1 MTTYVELVSRLVYGT
16 GSEGEITPNHRT
28 WVQDNPN
35 PSGTEWLEHHVDRML
50 PAYEAWL
57 ASENLPPVLPWT
69 GEDPTPWET
78 GNEVPLGS
86 GLDGTFTG
94 IGNLDALGAALRDR
108 FGQVANSGV
117 GSGRTEL
124 LGREKAPFSYRYWGY
139 LKWASVLRDTFRGE
153 IVVPPVEVRDRDGT
167 RLSSVPFTDTFNQLH
182 WNWHQTVPPATEPTP
197 GFETS
202 AGQHSRRG
210 GVGLG
215 NGEEFVK
222 FHRDHLRVFNRWL
235 GRTDQDSVTPVNMSE
250 GWPRPTQADQN
261 PSTWSE
267 PDSADW
273 ANDPSQAD
281 RLRGF
286 ETLEELGDDNEGGI
300 HIPGHTTNADITDL
314 DYNNYVPR
322 FHAWHG
328 WIDNQWQ
335 LREPRF
341 GTWDATTKQFTH
353 VFEPVLDTDDPYP
366 GMRALTIVRDP
377 DSGPDR
383 VVPEGAI
390 TGVDLTTGEGTLR
403 LKCYAEDPYDRPLEF
418 ELTATV
424 YDGTSPLVGD
434 GTDVETVTDTYT
446 IGDTT
451 AGDDFDIETEFV
463 VPVQFGSAFTS
474 DDPGGANPAVGFE
487 NGRIDLVGTLRSA
500 DPGDPDTGFVHRE
513 ETTIHL
519 LGEKDAPEIDLYFDL
534 SSFGKDQ
541 VESAMAVGN
550 DRFEDVLIVAVQDRT
565 SEPGSIDWPAEVSD
579 EVKGLI
585 RGRVPAAGLFG
596 DPGHAPEPE
605 LVDPTTGTPVP
616 GVGLELASG
625 PTLEETTLADNLPQR
640 YTYRYD
646 VVFTSLDVF
655 EGLSDGERYEA
666 QVRMTA
672 ADRAGNEATE
682 TGQLRFFDEA
692 NPYMRDGDPSWLSI
706 DTRVFRLFEGESK
719 FDATLQAGQPNQ
731 FVQQVLDNL
740 NTGSTAETFDD
751 LPTNRNEAALEYST
765 SITNRD
771 TGVTR
776 NVHNFALA
784 KVRLQGASGA
794 ENVRAF
800 FRLFRYTASNL
811 VFDPDEGYRTHDG
824 GGGQKVPLLGFESE
838 IDGAQLTSIPFFAAE
853 RQPHSDSMTGQ
864 EDPTNVHTF
873 PPGPNE
879 ERVYYFGVYLD
890 INRSDARLPVTYIG
904 AHPDGGFSTGEVQPI
919 RTLMRDAHQCMVV
932 EIDYDGDPTDP
943 GSTPANS
950 DNLAQRN
957 LVILTTDN
965 PGDDLTHQVQ
975 HSFEL
980 DTGKRLRPAPERPVF
995 THIPAETDS
1004 VLVPAPAVPMEFVSG
1019 DEFESMVR
1027 THAGELTYYERG
1039 DRDGFENPDEEL
1051 LERVRAE
1058 LERERPLRL
1067 DAARWQ
1073 STGDLFDELLFDW
1086 GDLPDEAQVE
1096 LYLPRVNCEHVV
1108 NLRHLRHAPDDVRLV
1123 DAHTLS
1129 LVPDGVTY
1137 VPLPPTADDRIA
1149 GLVTVSLPEG
1159 VRKGQEYVVDVTHI
1173 RGGEE
1178 RSVGGFTLDI
1188 QVSEADAIVDA
1199 EIRLLALMADRLAL
1213 TPPEDIWYPVLARRV
1228 ETIRAR
1234 AAALADSAGID
1245 FEDPTVRV
1253 DRENGETVPL
1263 DGPTFRVVLER
1274 IRILDDQDTWLK
1286 GAGELS
1292 FTTTVYSPSNG
1303 GVERTN
1309 SFPESGMFS
1318 IDSGEEV
1325 HLDATIFEGRASDE
1339 LRVRIDGV
1347 EADTFDPDDTVGS
1360 YTRVLSGSTTDWFG
1374 SYRPDDEHVDP
1385 EDMNAWQVWYRIEP
1399 V

>member
-35 PSGTEWLEHHVDRML
+35 PSGTAWLEHHVDRML

-78 GNEVPLGS
+78 GNEVPLGP

-108 FGQVANSGV
+108 FTLVAND
-117 GSGRTEL
+117 GREL
-124 LGREKAPFSYRYWGY
+124 AGPEKAPFSYRYWGY
-139 LKWASVLRDTFRGE
+139 VKWASVLRDTFRGD

-167 RLSSVPFTDTFNQLH
+167 RLSPVPFTNTFNQLH
-182 WNWHQTVPPATEPTP
+182 WNWHFGQPQASDPTP

-202 AGQHSRRG
+202 VGQHTTRG
-210 GVGLG
+210 GIGLG
-215 NGEEFVK
+215 NGEDFIK
-222 FHRDHLRVFNRWL
+222 FHTDHIDIYNRWL
-235 GRTDQDSVTPVNMSE
+235 GRTSQSTVTPRNMSE
-250 GWPRPTQADQN
+250 GWPRPADADQN
-261 PSTWSE
+261 PSTWTE
-267 PDSADW
+267 PDSSPW
-273 ANDPSQAD
+273 ANDPSQD
-281 RLRGF
+281 DDLR
-286 ETLEELGDDNEGGI
+286 TWNDLEELGGDNETGI
-300 HIPGHTTNADITDL
+300 HGAGHINNSDIGPIQH
-314 DYNNYVPR
+314 NNYVPR

-328 WIDNQWQ
+328 WIDNQWD
-335 LREPRF
+335 LRKPRF
-341 GTWDATTKQFTH
+341 GTWNADGRVIEP

-366 GMRALTIVRDP
+366 GMQALTIVRDP
-377 DSGPDR
+377 DSSSDR
-383 VVPEGAI
+383 VVPEGAVPD
-390 TGVDLTTGEGTLR
+390 VDLATGSGTLR
-403 LKCYAEDPYDRPLEF
+403 LKCYAEDPYDRPLDF

-424 YDGTSPLVGD
+424 YDGTSPMVGD

-446 IGDTT
+446 IGDTA

-500 DPGDPDTGFVHRE
+500 DPADPDTGFVHRE

-534 SSFGKDQ
+534 SSFGRDQ

-565 SEPGSIDWPAEVSD
+565 NEPGPIDWPAEVSD

-605 LVDPTTGTPVP
+605 LVDPTTGDPVP
-616 GVGLELASG
+616 GVELELASG
-625 PTLEETTLADNLPQR
+625 PTLEEPTLADNLPQR

-655 EGLSDGERYEA
+655 EGLSDGERYAA

-706 DTRVFRLFEGESK
+706 DTRVFRLFEGETK

-740 NTGSTAETFDD
+740 NTGSTSETFDD
-751 LPTNRNEAALEYST
+751 LPTNRNEAALEYSA
-765 SITNRD
+765 SITNRV
-771 TGVTR
+771 TGETR

-794 ENVRAF
+794 ETVRAF

-811 VFDPDEGYRTHDG
+811 VFDPDEGYRTHDA
-824 GGGQKVPLLGFESE
+824 GGGQKIPLLGFESNT
-838 IDGAQLTSIPFFAAE
+838 DGAPLTSIPFFAAE
-853 RQPHSDSMTGQ
+853 RETHGDPMTGQ
-864 EDPTNVHTF
+864 EDPTNVHDF
-873 PPGPNE
+873 PPGPSE
-879 ERVYYFGVYLD
+879 ERVHYFGVYLD
-890 INRSDARLPVTYIG
+890 INQSDARLPATYIG
-904 AHPDGGFSTGEVQPI
+904 PDPDGGFSAGEVQPI

-980 DTGKRLRPAPERPVF
+980 DTGKRLRPVLEQPVLTHVPER
-995 THIPAETDS
+995 TDG
-1004 VLVPAPAVPMEFVSG
+1004 VLVPAPSVPMEFVSG
-1019 DEFESMVR
+1019 DELESMVHVR
-1027 THAGELTYYERG
+1027 AGELTYYGEGRL
-1039 DRDGFENPDEEL
+1039 DGFENPDPEHV
-1051 LERVRAE
+1051 ERARAE

-1086 GDLPDEAQVE
+1086 DDLPDEAQVE
-1096 LYLPRVNCEHVV
+1096 LYLPRVNCEHVI

-1129 LVPDGVTY
+1129 LVPEGATY
-1137 VPLPPTADDRIA
+1137 VPLPPTDDDRIA
-1149 GLVTVSLPEG
+1149 GLVTVSLPED
-1159 VRKGQEYVVDVTHI
+1159 VQKGQEYVVDVTHI

-1199 EIRLLALMADRLAL
+1199 EIRLLVQMADRLAV

-1228 ETIRAR
+1228 DTIRAR

-1253 DRENGETVPL
+1253 DRETGETVPL
-1263 DGPTFRVVLER
+1263 DGPALRVVLER

-1309 SFPESGMFS
+1309 SFPESGTFS
-1318 IDSGEEV
+1318 IDAGEEI
-1325 HLDATIFEGRASDE
+1325 HLDATIFEGRVADE

-1360 YTRVLSGSTTDWFG
+1360 YTRVLSGPAIDWFG